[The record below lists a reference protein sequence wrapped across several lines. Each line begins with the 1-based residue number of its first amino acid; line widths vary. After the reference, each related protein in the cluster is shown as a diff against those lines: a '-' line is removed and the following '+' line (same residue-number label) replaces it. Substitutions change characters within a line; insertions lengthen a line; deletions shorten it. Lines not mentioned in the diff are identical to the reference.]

1 MSRRLPS
8 FPFIRLLSINS
19 NLSAALYKQAVNE
32 WNKSFLSFLA
42 FIMFQSEF
50 HFTHFVINYKTIFI
64 VVIAELKFEQ
74 RRKERKIANTN
85 YLNKF
90 SNAPFNVHS
99 WELSYVPWKILIIL
113 CSIAFFFFPF
123 LLLVAQQ
130 SYATLGRN
138 NKNSITTCTASSSV
152 YTSSPLGSPINQQ
165 LGGPSV
171 NIPHPMSVG
180 LISPNQSIV
189 TSTLNEFRFRPEL
202 LANSNRLQESCI

>member
-1 MSRRLPS
+1 MSVIWIYEVAPS
-8 FPFIRLLSINS
+8 PRFIYLGSCLRFHWL
-19 NLSAALYKQAVNE
+19 Q
-32 WNKSFLSFLA
+32 KSFLSLGWRISA
-42 FIMFQSEF
+42 HLCSDKLRNYCSRASHVLRDVGRKHQQIILINFQTL
-50 HFTHFVINYKTIFI
+50 HLMFTHENSHLLEDINY
-64 VVIAELKFEQ
+64 
-74 RRKERKIANTN
+74 
-85 YLNKF
+85 
-90 SNAPFNVHS
+90 
-99 WELSYVPWKILIIL
+99 
-113 CSIAFFFFPF
+113 F
-123 LLLVAQQ
+123 LLYCVFPPSRQ

-171 NIPHPMSVG
+171 NISHPMSVG

>member
-1 MSRRLPS
+1 MRDVS
-8 FPFIRLLSINS
+8 FSLSLIR
-19 NLSAALYKQAVNE
+19 
-32 WNKSFLSFLA
+32 SFKD
-42 FIMFQSEF
+42 
-50 HFTHFVINYKTIFI
+50 INY
-64 VVIAELKFEQ
+64 
-74 RRKERKIANTN
+74 
-85 YLNKF
+85 
-90 SNAPFNVHS
+90 
-99 WELSYVPWKILIIL
+99 
-113 CSIAFFFFPF
+113 F
-123 LLLVAQQ
+123 LLYCVFSLFFRSQQ

-171 NIPHPMSVG
+171 NISHPHPMPMSVG